1 MDHREGTC
9 GGQPQDLTGSR
20 SPAQRRVRGASPPRH
35 EGWVC
40 NCRQEWSP
48 GCPGS
53 PGYLGIAEQLGG
65 RKPSSTACIPS
76 RSEADSQLH
85 WPAQA
90 RIDVLNTMN
99 PAEYRQWR
107 QRRHATWIEVN
118 RKRIHPDN
126 DAELL
131 IDFARRWA
139 PYGGPAREEILV
151 NFGMTTRRFVERLWQ
166 VIPESN
172 CNRDEISNL
181 TCVYPQPPASERLLT
196 HSVSHSPLADGRATD
211 DPTHPKNFHNDSEST
226 T

>member
-151 NFGMTTRRFVERLWQ
+151 NFGMTTRRRRASVAGHSRIELQPGRDKQSHVRIPTTTGERAA
-166 VIPESN
+166 P
-172 CNRDEISNL
+172 
-181 TCVYPQPPASERLLT
+181 YPFGKS
-196 HSVSHSPLADGRATD
+196 LAVGGW
-211 DPTHPKNFHNDSEST
+211 PGH
-226 T
+226 